1 VKRVL
6 VVSPHF
12 PPVSAA
18 DMHRV
23 RMLIPF
29 FEANGWQAEVLA
41 VDPDD
46 IAAPLDPLLEAGL
59 PAGLCVH
66 RVRVP
71 SGAWSRLPGLGTLG
85 LRCLPAL
92 GRAGDALLARGDFD
106 LVYFSTTAFE
116 LHMLGPRWR
125 RRHGVPF
132 VMDYQ
137 DAWVSDY
144 YRDNPG
150 APVPGGRW
158 KYRLASTLHRW
169 MEPRVL
175 RDCAGV
181 TSVSPA
187 YPRQLAVR
195 YPAVMASMPTLV
207 QGFPGAARDFER
219 LPSPDANAAPFDPG
233 DGAVHW
239 VYVGRGGADMRPA
252 LRAFFRA
259 LRDSADPALLRAL
272 RLHFIGTSY
281 AAAGTGARTVAPI
294 AAEFGLGDIV
304 REAPDRI
311 SYTLTLWCLR
321 NAHALVVP
329 GSDDP
334 AYTASKIYPYLLAR
348 RPMLAVFHRDS
359 SVVELVARTGGAVC
373 VPFDDTVSEESL
385 AAAIA
390 RDWLASGAHAR
401 VAELDM
407 AAFAPYSDAGC
418 AAAMSRFFDACA
430 SPPAP
435 RPATSLEAVA

>member
-1 VKRVL
+1 MKRVL
-6 VVSPHF
+6 IVSPHF

-23 RMLIPF
+23 RMLLPF
-29 FEANGWQAEVLA
+29 FEANGWQPEVLA

-46 IAAPLDPLLEAGL
+46 IAQPLDPLLEAGL
-59 PAGLCVH
+59 PPGLKVH
-66 RVRVP
+66 RVGIP
-71 SGAWSRLPGLGTLG
+71 SRGWSRLPGLGTLG

-92 GRAGDALLARGDFD
+92 ARAGDALLARGDFD

-116 LHMLGPRWR
+116 VHVLGPRWR

-132 VMDYQ
+132 AMDYQ

-144 YRDNPG
+144 YRDNPA

-158 KYRLASTLHRW
+158 KYRLASALHRQ

-175 RDCAGV
+175 RDCAGI

-187 YPRQLAVR
+187 YPRQLAQR
-195 YPAVMASMPTLV
+195 YPEAMAAMPTLV
-207 QGFPGAARDFER
+207 QGFPGAARDFDR
-219 LPSPDANAAPFDPG
+219 LPHPTAGEAPFDPA

-239 VYVGRGGADMRPA
+239 VYVGRGGADMQHA

-259 LRDSADPALLRAL
+259 LREGADPALLRVL

-294 AAEFGLGDIV
+294 AAEFGLDDIV
-304 REAPDRI
+304 RESPDRI

-321 NAHALVVP
+321 NAHALIVP

-359 SVVELVARTGGAVC
+359 SVVDLVARTGGAVC
-373 VPFDDTVSEESL
+373 VPFDAGQPEGAL

-390 RDWLASGAHAR
+390 RDWLASGAHAQ
-401 VAELDM
+401 VAPLDM

-418 AAAMSRFFDACA
+418 AEAMSRFFDTCA
-430 SPPAP
+430 TP
-435 RPATSLEAVA
+435 RAGQAAAA